1 MNRYKTRRHTVAN
14 DNVDRWLVSYADY
27 MTLLFALF
35 VVLYAMAMINE
46 KPFETVTVSISNVF
60 QVNETLAENNG
71 DVSNISTEKSSKTNN
86 KLSEN
91 SLLSLLGAK
100 NLEGEQVLSNVAVSH
115 VGQSLAILENELQNA
130 LYELVESD
138 FAKLQI
144 NGDWLEI
151 ELKSGLL
158 FPSGSSSVT
167 RTAKSVLSIIYDILG
182 TVNNFVRIR
191 GYTDN
196 EPINNEIFSDNWEL
210 SVFRATAILH
220 LLEKLTL
227 NPARMA
233 IEGYGEF
240 YPSADNKTANGRAKN
255 RKVVIAIS
263 KYGLHNN
270 NLAES
275 STISVKGVDNIT
287 AISNEDGKDNVIK
300 TIELDNGGI
309 LITTRKTK
317 K

>member
-1 MNRYKTRRHTVAN
+1 MNRYKIRRHSAAN
-14 DNVDRWLVSYADY
+14 ENVDRWLVSYADY

-46 KPFETVTVSISNVF
+46 KPFEKVTVSISNVF
-60 QVNETLAENNG
+60 QNNETLAENSG
-71 DVSNISTEKSSKTNN
+71 DGSNISSVNSSNTNN
-86 KLSEN
+86 KLSAN
-91 SLLSLLGAK
+91 SLLSLLAPK
-100 NLEGEQVLSNVAVSH
+100 NVESEQVLSNVAVKH
-115 VGQSLAILENELQNA
+115 LGQSLAILENELQNA
-130 LYELVESD
+130 LHELLESD
-138 FAKLQI
+138 FAQLKI

-167 RTAKSVLSIIYDILG
+167 TTAESVLSIIYDILG
-182 TVNNFVRIR
+182 PVNNFVRIR

-210 SVFRATAILH
+210 SVYRATAILH
-220 LLEKLTL
+220 LLEELTL
-227 NPARMA
+227 NSSRMA

-255 RKVVIAIS
+255 RQVVIAIS
-263 KYGLHNN
+263 KYGLQHKK
-270 NLAES
+270 LAEP
-275 STISVKGVDNIT
+275 STMKVKDVVKIT
-287 AISNEDGKDNVIK
+287 DIPHQEVNDKVIK

-309 LITTRKTK
+309 LITTRKTDK
-317 K
+317 